1 MPEYNELWDRYSKN
15 WDLLKAPMRPTQAVI
30 DTLVREVG
38 QGHILQLGCTPE
50 IHAAFDHITA
60 VDKDPNMIATVWP
73 GDTDSK
79 RVIQDQWMEMAWPIN
94 TFDGIVS
101 DCGVVMLSTIKTQTQ
116 FLSRCLSWLKP
127 GGTYAQRYFERPT
140 ENITMDELMADMA
153 GPAKINFHA
162 FKWKMGMYIAGQHGA
177 TTPSKRILELFREI
191 SGDREALCDRTGW
204 PSAHVATVDFYE
216 TSGQIV
222 TFANREEYLSTI
234 PADAVDVEFLYTTDY
249 DWAERCPIMRW
260 RKPR

>member
-1 MPEYNELWDRYSKN
+1 MSEYNKLWDNYSKN

-73 GDTDSK
+73 GNTDTK
-79 RVIQDQWMEMAWPIN
+79 HVYQDNWMEMAWPIN

-101 DCGVVMLSTIKTQTQ
+101 DCGVVMISTIKTQAQ
-116 FLSRCLSWLKP
+116 FLHRCFSWLKP

-140 ENITMDELMADMA
+140 EPITLDELRADIA
-153 GPAKINFHA
+153 GPAHINFHA
-162 FKWKMGMYIAGQHGA
+162 FKWKMGMYIAGQQGA

-191 SGDREALCDRTGW
+191 SGDRQELCARTGW
-204 PSAHVATVDFYE
+204 PPEQVATVDFYE

-222 TFANREEYLSTI
+222 TFADRAEYLSTI

-249 DWAERCPIMRW
+249 DWAERCPILRW
-260 RKPR
+260 RKPL